1 MRVMIFASQKGGSGK
16 TTLAGHVAVQAERAG
31 AGPVALIDADPQGSL
46 SAWWNLR
53 QDERPYFVGTN
64 FPRLITDLQNLHAD
78 GVELVIVDTSAAI
91 VMAIRDV
98 AVFADLVVIPV
109 RPSPHDLRSVG
120 ATVAL
125 VEDVNKPLVFVINGA
140 IARARITQEA
150 AIALSRHGSVA
161 PVTVHNRV
169 NFATSMIDGR
179 TVMETEEHCRSA
191 EEIAALWEY
200 LEGRLENCGS
210 QWTSGFFSQ
219 VSRLIVGGAA

>member
-31 AGPVALIDADPQGSL
+31 AGPVALVDTDPQGSL
-46 SAWWNLR
+46 SEWWNLR
-53 QDERPYFVGTN
+53 QAERPYFVGTN
-64 FPRLITDLQNLHAD
+64 FPRLITDLQKLHAD

-109 RPSPHDLRSVG
+109 RPSPHDLRAAG

-125 VEDVNKPLVFVINGA
+125 VEDAGKPLVFVINGA
-140 IARARITQEA
+140 IARARITTD
-150 AIALSRHGSVA
+150 AIISLSRHGAVA
-161 PVTVHNRV
+161 PVIVHNRV

-179 TVMETEEHCRSA
+179 TVMETDEHSRSA
-191 EEIAALWEY
+191 EEIAGLWDY
-200 LEGRLENCGS
+200 LEGRLEKCGS
-210 QWTSGFFSQ
+210 QWTSGFFNQ
-219 VSRLIVGGAA
+219 VKRLIVGAAA